1 MPCIYIFSLRREVVL
16 CGEVLHLS
24 LLFVGEE
31 LSEQAKE
38 EKVMRSPA
46 VTTIKEM
53 GYSEDRIKAA
63 IFTLKQR
70 LPRGL
75 SLSGDCVFDY
85 TGNVFSSPEPKAQ
98 VGFSDQNL
106 TSARCVIVIVVV
118 VVVVANFSHFHRGL
132 CLCKLLGWLHV
143 CY

>member
-1 MPCIYIFSLRREVVL
+1 MFL
-16 CGEVLHLS
+16 CGEVLHLC

-75 SLSGDCVFDY
+75 YLSGDCVFDY
-85 TGNVFSSPEPKAQ
+85 TGNFLAHLSRRLKWAFLIKICPLPV
-98 VGFSDQNL
+98 VVV
-106 TSARCVIVIVVV
+106 VIVV

>member
-1 MPCIYIFSLRREVVL
+1 MC
-16 CGEVLHLS
+16 

-70 LPRGL
+70 LPKGR
-75 SLSGDCVFDY
+75 SLSGDCVFDN
-85 TGNVFSSPEPKAQ
+85 TGNVF
-98 VGFSDQNL
+98 
-106 TSARCVIVIVVV
+106 I
-118 VVVVANFSHFHRGL
+118 
-132 CLCKLLGWLHV
+132 HV
-143 CY
+143 H

>member
-1 MPCIYIFSLRREVVL
+1 MPCIYNIYLVLEEKLFL
-16 CGEVLHLS
+16 CGEVLHLC

-53 GYSEDRIKAA
+53 GYSEDRIKVA

-70 LPRGL
+70 LPKGRC
-75 SLSGDCVFDY
+75 LSG
-85 TGNVFSSPEPKAQ
+85 G
-98 VGFSDQNL
+98 G
-106 TSARCVIVIVVV
+106 IVCLITLATFLYMYIDILSVVL
-118 VVVVANFSHFHRGL
+118 N
-132 CLCKLLGWLHV
+132 K
-143 CY
+143 